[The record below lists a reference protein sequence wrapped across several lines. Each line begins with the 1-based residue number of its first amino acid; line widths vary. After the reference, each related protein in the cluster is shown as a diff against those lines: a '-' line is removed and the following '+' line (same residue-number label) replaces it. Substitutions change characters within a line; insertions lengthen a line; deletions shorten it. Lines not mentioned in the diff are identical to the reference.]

1 MKSKPNPATR
11 ITAYHSAIQVWLS
24 AVSEWSVEEVTTEQ
38 ARSISRSLLSLRR
51 TWRRK
56 AAPLLEQGVKLIAVS
71 LFLLAAGCT
80 TVVTP
85 QGEKCAYFIHS
96 NWGIINN
103 TAYNLDVFQD
113 GVKICRIHP
122 GQIVQLPPKFFGQPS
137 LVSVSAYDKDGH
149 YMGAANNTF
158 SYSFNWQINRVS
170 PANEMDYR

>member
-1 MKSKPNPATR
+1 MKTLALT
-11 ITAYHSAIQVWLS
+11 
-24 AVSEWSVEEVTTEQ
+24 
-38 ARSISRSLLSLRR
+38 LLL
-51 TWRRK
+51 
-56 AAPLLEQGVKLIAVS
+56 A
-71 LFLLAAGCT
+71 LAAGCT

-103 TAYNLDVFQD
+103 TVYNLDVFQD

-122 GQIVQLPPKFFGQPS
+122 GQIVQLPPKFFNQPS

-149 YMGAANNTF
+149 FIGAANHTF